1 MIRLLPAAIGAAI
14 AVALA
19 AAPVVILP
27 EPPFAVTALAGLLLV
42 MVAIAARWR
51 WPATAAAAVF
61 LVDYTAALWLADAR
75 ASIAGAAGFG
85 LGLLYLL
92 ESLDLAGRAHGATV
106 DTAVIRSHLGRWTGF
121 GAATLGAAALLVA
134 VASALAAPDAARRRP
149 DPRRGGRA
157 RCRRDH
163 RRLRDTRR
171 RAPLHPAQALAR

>member
-1 MIRLLPAAIGAAI
+1 MIRFVPAAIGAAI

-19 AAPVVILP
+19 AAPVVIMP

-42 MVAIAARWR
+42 MVALAARWR

-61 LVDYTAALWLADAR
+61 LVDYTAALWLADTR

-134 VASALAAPDAARRRP
+134 VASALAAPMPPAVAPILAAAGALGVVAIIAVFVTRAAARPSTRP
-149 DPRRGGRA
+149 KA
-157 RCRRDH
+157 
-163 RRLRDTRR
+163 
-171 RAPLHPAQALAR
+171 